1 MKQRM
6 RRTLVI
12 GLAILLVGSMV
23 FGGGASETNDGKTD
37 SGKKV
42 LRVSGES
49 WQITKLF
56 LEDAAKSFMAKHP
69 DVVVELQTY
78 ADPTVVSNYAI
89 DWSAGKSPVDLVIID
104 GAQFVQQFVSKDL
117 IYDIENDLNFF
128 DGPVKESS
136 FVPSALE
143 MSKVNGVLYT
153 IPIISEVTAVNI
165 NLDMFKAAGLVDQSG
180 KPLVPQ
186 TWEEFH
192 EFAKKMTIKEGNEVV
207 QQGAT
212 IQWGKDMHGSALG
225 VLQAVSGKIYGSDGI
240 SINFDTPE
248 FKKVLQI
255 WKDGVKD
262 GSFSVETFADYNSG
276 RNSYTSGKVA
286 MLVESGSR
294 WVEAGQ
300 TLGFDSVTV
309 LPLPGSD
316 ANGSTGYVNA
326 AFIPRAASEAELA
339 VAFIQ
344 EELVGEHV
352 QVNTL
357 NEYGKLPTI
366 TAYFDQAD
374 APDWAI
380 LKDSIAKSSTYPA
393 YRESSRFMDELRT
406 IIQGSLSSSES
417 VDVTIDKLNKMIASL
432 AK

>member
-1 MKQRM
+1 MKRGMKRM
-6 RRTLVI
+6 LVI
-12 GLAILLVGSMV
+12 GLAICLVSAMV
-23 FGGGASETNDGKTD
+23 FAGGSSESSATKGKR
-37 SGKKV
+37 V

-56 LEDAAKSFMAKHP
+56 LEDAAASFMARHP

-78 ADPTVVSNYAI
+78 ADPMVVSNYAI
-89 DWSAGKSPVDLVIID
+89 DWSAGKSPVDLILID
-104 GAQFVQQFVSKDL
+104 GAQFVQQFVTKDL
-117 IYDIENDLNFF
+117 IYDFEKDLDFF
-128 DGPVKESS
+128 SGPVKESD

-143 MSKVNGVLYT
+143 MSKINGVLYT
-153 IPIISEVTAVNI
+153 IPLITEITGNNI
-165 NLDMFKAAGLVDQSG
+165 NVDMFKAAGLVDTAG
-180 KPLVPQ
+180 NPLTPQ

-192 EFAKKMTIKEGNEVV
+192 EFAKKLTIKKGNEVI

-212 IQWGKDMHGSALG
+212 IQWGKDIHGSALG
-225 VLQAVSGKIYGSDGI
+225 VLQAVSGKVYGADGI

-255 WKDGVKD
+255 WKDGVND

-276 RNSYTSGKVA
+276 RNSYKSGKVA

-294 WVEAGQ
+294 WVEAEQ
-300 TLGFDSVTV
+300 TLGVGKASV
-309 LPLPGSD
+309 LPIPGSST
-316 ANGSTGYVNA
+316 NGSTGYVNA
-326 AFIPRAASEAELA
+326 VFIPRAGKEVDLA

-344 EELVGEHV
+344 EELLGEHV

-357 NEYGKLPTI
+357 NKYGKLPTI
-366 TAYFDQAD
+366 TKYFDMAD
-374 APDWAI
+374 APDWAN

-393 YRESSRFMDELRT
+393 YKDSSRFMDELRT
-406 IIQGSLSSSES
+406 IIQSSLSTDES
-417 VDVTIDKLNKMIASL
+417 VDTTINKLNKMISSL

>member
-1 MKQRM
+1 M
-6 RRTLVI
+6 RKKVFLVFSICLI
-12 GLAILLVGSMV
+12 GLML
-23 FGGGASETNDGKTD
+23 FGGGTNESTEAESGTGKR
-37 SGKKV
+37 V
-42 LRVSGES
+42 LRVAGES

-56 LEDAAKSFMAKHP
+56 LEDAAESFMAKHP
-69 DVVVELQTY
+69 DVIVELQTY

-89 DWSAGKSPVDLVIID
+89 DWSAGKSPVDLILID

-117 IYDIENDLNFF
+117 IYDFEKDLNFF
-128 DGPVKESS
+128 DGPVKESD

-143 MSKVNGVLYT
+143 MSKINGVLYS
-153 IPIISEVTAVNI
+153 IPLISEVTAINI
-165 NLDMFKAAGLVDQSG
+165 NTDMFVKAGLVDAEG
-180 KPLVPQ
+180 VPLRPQ

-192 EFAKKMTIKEGNEVV
+192 NFAKKLTITDGDEVV

-225 VLQAVSGKIYGSDGI
+225 VLQAVSGKVYGSDGI

-248 FKKVLQI
+248 FKNVLRI
-255 WKDGVKD
+255 WKEGVKD

-276 RNSYTSGKVA
+276 RNSYKSGKVA

-300 TLGFDSVTV
+300 TLGNESVSV
-309 LPLPGSD
+309 LPLPGSE

-326 AFIPRAASEAELA
+326 VFIPRAGKEVDLA

-344 EELVGEHV
+344 EELLGEHV
-352 QVNTL
+352 QVGTL
-357 NEYGKLPTI
+357 NKYGKLPTI
-366 TAYFDQAD
+366 TKYFDMAD
-374 APDWAI
+374 SPHWAN
-380 LKDSIAKSSTYPA
+380 LKESIAKSSTYPA
-393 YRESSRFMDELRT
+393 YKDSSKFLDQLRT
-406 IIQGSLSSSES
+406 IIQGGLSSNES
-417 VDVTIDKLNKMIASL
+417 VDVTIDKLNKMIDSL